1 MVTVL
6 FGAVHHKLRSGKRVV
21 TDISVM
27 LRRKRPD
34 LFPDPA
40 V

>member
-1 MVTVL
+1 L
-6 FGAVHHKLRSGKRVV
+6 QSGI
-21 TDISVM
+21 DNSVM